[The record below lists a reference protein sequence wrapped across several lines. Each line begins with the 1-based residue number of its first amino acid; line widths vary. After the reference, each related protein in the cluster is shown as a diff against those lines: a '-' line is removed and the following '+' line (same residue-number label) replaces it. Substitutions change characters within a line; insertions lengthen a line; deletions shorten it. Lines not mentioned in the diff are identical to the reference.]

1 VKKISNNLEVNAI
14 FSQAPEIG
22 DKHVLNYTRLL
33 GISLRNF
40 RCNHPTRGLRTQE
53 QFAIRRLTPYFNSV
67 VSRKRVIRAEK
78 IDLTIGFGIIA
89 GYFNEM
95 QVWPDIIDACTV
107 SKVNDAEYM
116 KLVTNELVKKEAEK
130 TRKRLESLHKHYFN
144 HVGNSNK

>member
-1 VKKISNNLEVNAI
+1 MKKNSDNVQDIAI
-14 FSQAPEIG
+14 FSQEPEVG

-33 GISLRNF
+33 GVGLRDF
-40 RCNHPTRGLRTQE
+40 RCNHPVRGLRTQE
-53 QFAIRRLTPYFNSV
+53 QFAVRRLSPYFNSV

-95 QVWPDIIDACTV
+95 EVWPDIIDACTV
-107 SKVNDAEYM
+107 TKVNDAEFM
-116 KLVTNELVKKEAEK
+116 KLVTNELAEK
-130 TRKRLESLHKHYFN
+130 AAEETRKRLESLHNNYFN